1 MKICILQT
9 IHEPYDKRVF
19 HKEAKSLVAAGH
31 EVVSIVPSNQP
42 LPDAAEGVQF
52 RRIPVSK
59 NFLDRFVS
67 SLRLAWLGRRERADV
82 YMSVEPE
89 SWVSALL
96 IKWTT
101 GRKIVFDVHEY
112 FPTLFARLFPKA
124 MEGAVVWA
132 TLKAMRGM
140 ARMTDALI
148 LTKECLRADFAGL
161 PTPAT
166 VVLNTNHLQPP
177 CAEIPENIRT
187 RYANRTVV
195 IHQGIFGDARGS
207 YQLLDAMKIVA
218 KVIPDIACI
227 CLGDYLYGDEAA
239 YREALRASGMDR
251 HIELLPPVPFQQVP
265 AYIAAS
271 RAGLILFQPV
281 GLQHTLGMPH
291 KMFDYMREG
300 VPVIAP
306 DYAVEIRHVVEE
318 AQCGLLIDVT
328 DPRAIAEA
336 IIRLIQNPEEAR
348 RLGANGRRSV
358 ETRYNWET
366 EEKKLL
372 AVFENLRA
380 KS

>member
-31 EVVSIVPSNQP
+31 EVISIVPSDQP
-42 LPDAAEGVQF
+42 LPDSAEGVQF
-52 RRIPVSK
+52 RRIPASK
-59 NFLDRFVS
+59 NFFDRFVS
-67 SLRLAWLGRRERADV
+67 SLRLAWMGRRERADV

-89 SWVSALL
+89 SWVSTLL
-96 IKWTT
+96 VKLMT

-124 MEGAVVWA
+124 MERAVVWM

-177 CAEIPENIRT
+177 CTEIPEDIRT
-187 RYANRTVV
+187 RYAHHTAI

-218 KVIPDIACI
+218 QKIPDIKCI

-239 YREALRASGMDR
+239 YREALRTSGMDR

-271 RAGLILFQPV
+271 RIGLILFQPV

-306 DYAVEIRHVVEE
+306 DYAVEIRHVIEE

-328 DPRAIAEA
+328 DPKAIAEA
-336 IIRLIQNPEEAR
+336 II
-348 RLGANGRRSV
+348 
-358 ETRYNWET
+358 
-366 EEKKLL
+366 L
-372 AVFENLRA
+372 ADQV
-380 KS
+380 